1 LPTPALLH
9 DTSRGTNMSDVT
21 EYYLT
26 GLRNQHAIEGQ
37 AVETIE
43 GQLGRM
49 ADYPQLHV
57 RMKQEIERSR
67 TQASRLE
74 GLLAKHGTTA
84 SATKETVTNI
94 VGKVSGLVHIT
105 APDEVIK
112 NVLAAIGFK
121 AYEIASYKTLMA
133 TAEFAGMKDDVAVLK
148 QSQTEEMEMGD
159 WLGEHLPAF
168 VQQYLGT
175 MKSA

>member
-1 LPTPALLH
+1 
-9 DTSRGTNMSDVT
+9 MSDVT

-26 GLRNQHAIEGQ
+26 GLRNQHAVEGQ
-37 AVETIE
+37 AIETIE

-49 ADYPQLHV
+49 EAYPQLHA
-57 RMKQEIERSR
+57 RMQQELERSR
-67 TQASRLE
+67 TQATRLE
-74 GLLAKHGTTA
+74 ALLSKHGTTA
-84 SATKETVTNI
+84 SATKETVTNL
-94 VGKVSGLVHIT
+94 VGKVSGLVHMT

-133 TAEFAGMKDDVAVLK
+133 TAEFAGMTGDVAVLK
-148 QSQTEEMEMGD
+148 QSQSEEMEMGD

-175 MKSA
+175 MKAA

>member
-1 LPTPALLH
+1 MRDL
-9 DTSRGTNMSDVT
+9 T

-26 GLRNQHAIEGQ
+26 GLRNQHAVEGQ
-37 AVETIE
+37 AIETIE
-43 GQLGRM
+43 GQLDRM
-49 ADYPQLHV
+49 KDYPQLHA
-57 RMKQEIERSR
+57 RMQQEIERSK
-67 TQASRLE
+67 TQATRLE
-74 GLLAKHGTTA
+74 GLLSKHGTSA
-84 SATKETVTNI
+84 SATKETVTSL
-94 VGKVSGLVHIT
+94 VGKVSGIVHMT

-133 TAEFAGMKDDVAVLK
+133 TAEFAGMSEDVAVLK

-175 MKSA
+175 VKAA